1 MHAFS
6 TPRIKFIRLLLVA
19 IGLSSPCLAGAQ
31 DAGQQASSAS
41 TPDVTDLKFS
51 DFFKMPVGP
60 RGLQPT
66 EKLLGLNGK
75 RVRIQGYMAR
85 QDQPVAGTLLLTPLP
100 VTMGDADEGL
110 ADDLPA
116 TAVFVHLDSGG
127 RSVPYVPGLIRL
139 SGVLSVGSQDE
150 AGGRVST
157 VRLTLDAAA
166 SDEFLRTL
174 QQRHASK

>member
-1 MHAFS
+1 MHAF
-6 TPRIKFIRLLLVA
+6 PPPGAKLIRLLLIA
-19 IGLSSPCLAGAQ
+19 GALSWPCLAGAH
-31 DAGQQASSAS
+31 DAGQQAPSAP
-41 TPDVTDLKFS
+41 TQDATDLKFR

-75 RVRIQGYMAR
+75 RVRILGYMAR
-85 QDQPVAGTLLLTPLP
+85 QEQPAAGTLLLTPLP

-116 TAVFVHLDSGG
+116 TAVFVHLESGG
-127 RSVPYVPGLIRL
+127 RSVPYVPGLIKL
-139 SGVLSVGSQDE
+139 AGVLSVGGQDE
-150 AGGRVST
+150 ADGRVST

-166 SDEFLRTL
+166 SDAFLRSL